1 MALEMIK
8 VAVAAPAKLATSVN
22 SINVDVSDINQWT
35 HVAFMRIHHTLTCTE
50 INLWWV
56 LVPVPSRG
64 FEKLDFDIWS
74 DDFYVLSFF
83 PWKAGL

>member
-1 MALEMIK
+1 
-8 VAVAAPAKLATSVN
+8 
-22 SINVDVSDINQWT
+22 
-35 HVAFMRIHHTLTCTE
+35 MRIHHTLTCTE